1 MKPGLGAP
9 VRLTLGLDTSAARDS
24 NEAPWV
30 IVKTEQK
37 MRGRLEAMRFVLN
50 QFDYTNKEPEMV
62 ASLVPLIISRV
73 SRLVDKEGH
82 SNIIED

>member
-1 MKPGLGAP
+1 
-9 VRLTLGLDTSAARDS
+9 
-24 NEAPWV
+24 
-30 IVKTEQK
+30 
-37 MRGRLEAMRFVLN
+37 MRFVLN